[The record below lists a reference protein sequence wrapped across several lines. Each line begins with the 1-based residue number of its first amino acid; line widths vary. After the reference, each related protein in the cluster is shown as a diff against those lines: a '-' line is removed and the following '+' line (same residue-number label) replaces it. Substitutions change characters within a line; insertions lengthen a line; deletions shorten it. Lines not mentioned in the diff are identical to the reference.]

1 MPLCRRDEEAFPFL
15 LGNVVGD
22 AVPVVE
28 DSSGKLP
35 SSCSNSRSK
44 RTPAFTTACRRSMSV
59 RNSCG
64 MRMSVNTSRSGRQRM
79 TVPVRAF
86 FLSSGSSVNSPTTS
100 PLRKEMLRLTCPL

>member
-28 DSSGKLP
+28 GFQWEAAVFLLEQQ
-35 SSCSNSRSK
+35 SK